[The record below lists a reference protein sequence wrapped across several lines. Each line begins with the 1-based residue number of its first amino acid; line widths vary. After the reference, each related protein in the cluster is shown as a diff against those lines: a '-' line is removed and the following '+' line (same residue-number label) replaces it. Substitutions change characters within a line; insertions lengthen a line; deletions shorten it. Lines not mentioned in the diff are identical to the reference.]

1 MPTFATPEWLE
12 AYKDAINASPEI
24 AQAAKDWDD
33 RDIAIVVLAEPERSV
48 PIDLSA
54 LFEIDHGKCREAR
67 IVSPEEADRATFTI
81 TAPYSLWKE
90 VVQGKLDPI
99 RGMLQGKLQVSG
111 DLPTLAREVQAAK
124 ALVNLASGVTSKFPD
139 D

>member
-1 MPTFATPEWLE
+1 MPTFATPEWLQ
-12 AYKDAINASPEI
+12 AYKDAINASPQI
-24 AQAAKDWDD
+24 AETAKDWEG
-33 RDIAIVVLAEPERSV
+33 RDIAIVVLAEPESNV

-67 IVSPEEADRATFTI
+67 IVTREEAERATFTI
-81 TAPYSLWKE
+81 AASYSLWKD
-90 VVQGKLDPI
+90 VVLGKLDPI

-111 DLPTLAREVQAAK
+111 DLPTLAREVKAAN
-124 ALVNLASGVTSKFPD
+124 ALVSLASGVTTDFPD